1 MAGFW
6 VYCVQKNMDKSGGAG
21 PSGAVGE
28 SMHLSKQIESMY
40 DDAVRIRQDLHRI
53 PEIGFQLRDTQAYV
67 LRELRQCSPD
77 RIETP
82 AVCGVKAVFFA
93 RDAETTIAFRA
104 DMDGIH
110 NDEANNVPYCS
121 QHPGN
126 MHGCGHDGHMA
137 ILLLF
142 ARWIAKNR
150 AHIHCNI
157 VLLFQPGEEG
167 WAGARRMIDD
177 GALENP
183 KVDRIYGLHL
193 WPTVPKGKIGVRWDY
208 LMAQTS
214 DFDITVHGKSAHA
227 STPQMGIDAIVVAAE
242 LVTMVQT
249 VITRDVDPHQDALL
263 TLGKIQ
269 GGTSHNVIAEEVT
282 ISGTLRV
289 FSNELYHTLSHKI
302 AALMQGLET
311 ATGAQIDM
319 DRKVRYPSVRNPRE
333 LVEQFYTVLDS
344 MDDTVLVEP
353 VMAAEDF
360 AEYQQEIPGLFF
372 FLGVQEPTGTAPL
385 HSSHFNFDERV
396 LLTGVETF
404 KRILE
409 CESKCTKKK

>member
-1 MAGFW
+1 
-6 VYCVQKNMDKSGGAG
+6 
-21 PSGAVGE
+21 
-28 SMHLSKQIESMY
+28 
-40 DDAVRIRQDLHRI
+40 
-53 PEIGFQLRDTQAYV
+53 
-67 LRELRQCSPD
+67 
-77 RIETP
+77 
-82 AVCGVKAVFFA
+82 
-93 RDAETTIAFRA
+93 
-104 DMDGIH
+104 MDGIH

-126 MHGCGHDGHMA
+126 MHGCGHDGHMT

-249 VITRDVDPHQDALL
+249 VITRDMDPQQDALL
-263 TLGKIQ
+263 TRVKI
-269 GGTSHNVIAEEVT
+269 
-282 ISGTLRV
+282 
-289 FSNELYHTLSHKI
+289 
-302 AALMQGLET
+302 
-311 ATGAQIDM
+311 
-319 DRKVRYPSVRNPRE
+319 
-333 LVEQFYTVLDS
+333 
-344 MDDTVLVEP
+344 
-353 VMAAEDF
+353 
-360 AEYQQEIPGLFF
+360 
-372 FLGVQEPTGTAPL
+372 
-385 HSSHFNFDERV
+385 
-396 LLTGVETF
+396 
-404 KRILE
+404 
-409 CESKCTKKK
+409 